1 MLSVIKL
8 LWKSSLNPK
17 CRQVLEKNTV
27 VSQLLELLSYEFD
40 ELVISYAVAI
50 LSELWKAEHL
60 RFQLRDSAIPKYL
73 ELLKTSLHSQILARV
88 CTALGKASSD
98 SDSMKMIN
106 EVNGFRLFFVILP
119 SLGLDEFDKYDDFY
133 DPETIVAAAK
143 CLTEMII
150 NTPVNNTIITRSVL
164 SIYLGG
170 RGLKTAYTWLW
181 VTLSLTSP
189 FNSMNFYYFWNNR
202 THHIQCS

>member
-1 MLSVIKL
+1 MLSVITL

-27 VSQLLELLSYEFD
+27 VSHLLELLSYEFD
-40 ELVISYAVAI
+40 DMVISYAVAT
-50 LSELWKAEHL
+50 LSELWKAEFL

-73 ELLKTSLHSQILARV
+73 ELLETSLHSQILARV
-88 CTALGKASSD
+88 CTALGRASSD

-106 EVNGFRLFFVILP
+106 EVNGFRLIFVILP

-133 DPETIVAAAK
+133 NAETIVAAAE

-150 NTPVNNTIITRSVL
+150 NTPVNIIMLNNTIIISGVLSFFLQEGVKTIYTRS
-164 SIYLGG
+164 
-170 RGLKTAYTWLW
+170 
-181 VTLSLTSP
+181 
-189 FNSMNFYYFWNNR
+189 
-202 THHIQCS
+202 